1 MFTVE
6 DKTNFTSYRGPDRA
20 ENFVLFEPNPPS
32 HLLVDHGH
40 PGGKISMP
48 DLMSGLTD
56 SISYRTG
63 DILYAS
69 QCMDGCCN
77 GKDHSLWTESL
88 ILTMI
93 FL

>member
-1 MFTVE
+1 MLTAE

-20 ENFVLFEPNPPS
+20 EHFVLFEPNPPS
-32 HLLVDHGH
+32 HSLVDHNH

-63 DILYAS
+63 SILYAS

-77 GKDHSLWTESL
+77 GKNHSLWTSSL
-88 ILTMI
+88 SS
-93 FL
+93 

>member
-1 MFTVE
+1 
-6 DKTNFTSYRGPDRA
+6 
-20 ENFVLFEPNPPS
+20 
-32 HLLVDHGH
+32 
-40 PGGKISMP
+40 MP

-63 DILYAS
+63 NTLYAS

-77 GKDHSLWTESL
+77 GKKSLPLNLESL

-93 FL
+93 SL